1 MQMVINGCQKIQK
14 KIQKIKNPK
23 KKKIGCK
30 KFMKYFILIGT
41 FYFII

>member
-1 MQMVINGCQKIQK
+1 MVVKKFKKNFKKSKIQ
-14 KIQKIKNPK
+14 K